1 MSQYLEFVTNHLDL
15 FAALAIILA
24 MMIGGALGSRLRG
37 YHQVEPMDA
46 VRLINHDDA
55 LMLDVR
61 EDKEYVEGHIL
72 DSMHI
77 PLGKLAERLDE
88 LAKLREKPIIVSCRS
103 GHRSAT
109 ACARLRKEGFT
120 TVYNLKGGVL
130 AWQNAGLPLQ
140 KKKRAKEK
148 KRKGA

>member
-1 MSQYLEFVTNHLDL
+1 MSQYIEFAIKHWDL

-24 MMIGGALGSRLRG
+24 MLMSSTLGSRLRG
-37 YHQVEPMDA
+37 YTQIEPSDA
-46 VRLINHDDA
+46 VRIINHDEA
-55 LMLDVR
+55 VIVDVR
-61 EDKEYVEGHIL
+61 EDKEVADGTIL
-72 DSMHI
+72 DSLHI
-77 PLGKLAERLDE
+77 PLGKLGDRLDE
-88 LAKLREKPIIVSCRS
+88 LAKFREKPIIVSCRS

-140 KKKRAKEK
+140 KKKRAKGK
-148 KRKGA
+148 KSK